1 MWVLK
6 VMGELM
12 LTAKQLQNATGLS
25 DAQRDAWYPA
35 ITAAMTNYGITTPL
49 RQAHFLAQTGH
60 ESLSFQKLEEGLNYR
75 ESALT
80 ALFSRRITPV
90 QAAKYGRNASH
101 LADQK
106 MIANVIYA
114 NRNGNGDVD
123 SGDGYRYRGRGLI
136 QITGKA
142 NYAALVKQLGLDVV
156 TYPDKLT
163 TYALAAES
171 AAAWWS
177 NHNLNKLA
185 DADDV
190 VAITKIIN
198 GGTNG
203 LDDRASRLTKAKGIL
218 CST

>member
-1 MWVLK
+1 
-6 VMGELM
+6 M
-12 LTAKQLQNATGLS
+12 LTAKQLQNVIGLN
-25 DAQRDAWYPA
+25 DVQRDAWYPA
-35 ITAAMTNYGITTPL
+35 ITAAMTKYGITTPL

-60 ESLSFQKLEEGLNYR
+60 ESLGFQKLEEGLNYR
-75 ESALT
+75 YGALL
-80 ALFSRRITPV
+80 ALFGNRITK
-90 QAAKYGRNASH
+90 ADAMKYGRVDGGINAH
-101 LADQK
+101 PANQK

-114 NRNGNGDVD
+114 NRNGNGDIN

-142 NYAALVKQLGLDVV
+142 NYSALVKQLGVDIVND
-156 TYPDKLT
+156 PDKLT
-163 TYALAAES
+163 TYSLAAES

-190 VAITKIIN
+190 LAITKTIN

-203 LDDRASRLTKAKGIL
+203 LDDRQSRLTKAKGIL